1 MTTSIYEKMTVIN
14 EVEEGLLNVLCTKI
28 AEEVGI
34 PLRKVLTQCLD
45 SQMQVKMC

>member
-1 MTTSIYEKMTVIN
+1 MATSKYEKLSVIN

-34 PLRKVLTQCLD
+34 PLIKVMTQCLD
-45 SQMQVKMC
+45 SQMQGRMC

>member
-1 MTTSIYEKMTVIN
+1 MSTSIYEMLNVIN

-34 PLRKVLTQCLD
+34 PLRKVLTQYLD
-45 SQMQVKMC
+45 GQMQVRMC